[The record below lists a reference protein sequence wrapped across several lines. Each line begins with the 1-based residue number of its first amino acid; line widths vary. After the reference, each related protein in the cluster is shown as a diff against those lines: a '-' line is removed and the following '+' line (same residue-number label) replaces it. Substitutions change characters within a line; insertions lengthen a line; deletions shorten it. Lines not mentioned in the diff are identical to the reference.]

1 MRILFVKTSSLG
13 DVIHNCP
20 AVTDV
25 HRHFPGAVIDWVVE
39 EKFAEIVSMHPA
51 VRRVLPVAVR
61 RWRGRLLHAS
71 TWREISAF
79 RKAMR
84 EQSYDLIIDTQG
96 LLKSALIVATALG
109 SKHGFD
115 SASAR
120 ESIASRFYDV
130 THHIDRKLHAVER
143 NRLLTAAALAM
154 AADSECDYG
163 LKPNGPNPLRI
174 LRPFRVLLSMTSR
187 ADKLWPEA
195 HWVELVQSSAALGL
209 ECVLP
214 WGSPGERARC
224 DRIAAA
230 AGAGLVPEALSLG
243 ELAGLMKASEAVVGV
258 DTGLIHFA
266 VALGV
271 PAVGLYCATE
281 PALTG
286 LHGGSRTVNL
296 GRPNCPPSAMEALT
310 ALATFA

>member
-1 MRILFVKTSSLG
+1 
-13 DVIHNCP
+13 
-20 AVTDV
+20 
-25 HRHFPGAVIDWVVE
+25 
-39 EKFAEIVSMHPA
+39 
-51 VRRVLPVAVR
+51 
-61 RWRGRLLHAS
+61 
-71 TWREISAF
+71 
-79 RKAMR
+79 
-84 EQSYDLIIDTQG
+84 
-96 LLKSALIVATALG
+96 
-109 SKHGFD
+109 
-115 SASAR
+115 
-120 ESIASRFYDV
+120 
-130 THHIDRKLHAVER
+130 VER

-163 LKPNGPNPLRI
+163 LKPNSPNPLRI

-195 HWVELVQSSAALGL
+195 HWVELVRSSAALGL

-286 LHGGSRTVNL
+286 LHGGPRTVNL